1 MSLLTFLQNP
11 RNSQVRESI
20 INNYFYYNVKLAG
33 AKGEVDLQLFRPEVD
48 KEGYDLIINDGD
60 KISMLQLKTK
70 CELSAT
76 DDWDIQ
82 KQLLRP
88 SMYNAHIMGF
98 EESPEGVGFEGSF
111 ILIVF
116 NIQDSNL
123 IFEYYY
129 TDIFI
134 LKAIEE
140 KLIKLENDRKYESV
154 LNTIKELTRGNR
166 YDKVNI
172 KLNSL
177 IKISDVSSLLALSD
191 IHSEK
196 LNNWRFSFISYIKS
210 KKDIDKEESIVNL
223 KELIGGEYFD

>member
-11 RNSQVRESI
+11 RNSQVRESL
-20 INNYFYYNVKLAG
+20 INNHFYYNIKLAG

-70 CELSAT
+70 CESSAT
-76 DDWDIQ
+76 DDWNVQ

-88 SMYNAHIMGF
+88 GMYNARFLGF
-98 EESPEGVGFEGSF
+98 EESPEGVGYEGSF

-116 NIQDSNL
+116 DIQNSDL
-123 IFEYYY
+123 IFQYYY

-140 KLIKLENDRKYESV
+140 NFIKLGNDKKYQSV
-154 LNTIKELTRGNR
+154 LNTINDLSRGSR

-172 KLNSL
+172 KLSSL
-177 IKISDVSSLLALSD
+177 IKLPDVSSLLALSD

-196 LNNWRFSFISYIKS
+196 LNNWRSSFIQYLKS
-210 KKDIDKEESIVNL
+210 KKDIDKEESIKNL
-223 KELIGGEYFD
+223 KELINSEYFD

>member
-1 MSLLTFLQNP
+1 MSLLTFLQDP
-11 RNSQVRESI
+11 RNSQVRESL
-20 INNYFYYNVKLAG
+20 INNHFYYNIKLAG

-70 CELSAT
+70 CESSAT

-88 SMYNAHIMGF
+88 GMYNARILGF
-98 EESPEGVGFEGSF
+98 EESPEGVGYEGSF

-116 NIQDSNL
+116 NIQNSDL
-123 IFEYYY
+123 IFQYYY

-140 KLIKLENDRKYESV
+140 KIIKLDNDRKYQSV
-154 LNTIKELTRGNR
+154 LNAINDLSRGSR

-172 KLNSL
+172 KLSSL

-191 IHSEK
+191 INSEK
-196 LNNWRFSFISYIKS
+196 LNNWRFSFIQYIKS
-210 KKDIDKEESIVNL
+210 KKDIDKEESIKNL
-223 KELIGGEYFD
+223 KELIDSEYFD